1 MRTSAQTRA
10 NRANARLS
18 TGPTSPQGKQ
28 RSSLNA
34 IRHGLTAQA
43 VVMPSED
50 IAAYQRLTA
59 SYFDDLKPN
68 GAIERQFVQTLAD
81 TAWRMNRIRV
91 IENNLFAF
99 APAEDSQPAHADP
112 EIRASLAAAS
122 ALSTCCRELS
132 AISLHEQR
140 LSRLYERTLNQ
151 LRELQAARRDQERTA
166 IANAA
171 NLRKFHEMNNLPYDP
186 AEDGFVFSIQEI
198 DSHIRRAGRQKEAN
212 RAAFYN
218 FTAQSA

>member
-1 MRTSAQTRA
+1 
-10 NRANARLS
+10 
-18 TGPTSPQGKQ
+18 
-28 RSSLNA
+28 SSLNA

-43 VVMPSED
+43 VVMPSEN
-50 IAAYQRLTA
+50 IAAYQRLIA

-99 APAEDSQPAHADP
+99 GSMEDSRAAHADP
-112 EIRASLAAAS
+112 EIRASLAMTS
-122 ALSTCCRELS
+122 ALSTHCREL
-132 AISLHEQR
+132 ATISLHEQR

-151 LRELQAARRDQERTA
+151 LRELQAARRDQEVTA
-166 IANAA
+166 MANAA

-212 RAAFYN
+212 RAAFDN
-218 FTAQSA
+218 FAAQSA

>member
-1 MRTSAQTRA
+1 
-10 NRANARLS
+10 
-18 TGPTSPQGKQ
+18 
-28 RSSLNA
+28 
-34 IRHGLTAQA
+34 
-43 VVMPSED
+43 MPSED
-50 IAAYQRLTA
+50 IAAYRRLAA
-59 SYFDDLKPN
+59 SYFDDLQPS
-68 GAIERQFVQTLAD
+68 GAVERQFVQTLAD

-91 IENNLFAF
+91 IENNLLALG
-99 APAEDSQPAHADP
+99 AIDGDTQPVHADAA
-112 EIRASLAAAS
+112 IRASLATAS

-132 AISLHEQR
+132 ALSLHEQR

-151 LRELQAARRDQERTA
+151 LRELQAARRGHELDA
-166 IANAA
+166 MNNAA
-171 NLRKFHEMNNLPYDP
+171 NLRKFHEMNDLPYDP